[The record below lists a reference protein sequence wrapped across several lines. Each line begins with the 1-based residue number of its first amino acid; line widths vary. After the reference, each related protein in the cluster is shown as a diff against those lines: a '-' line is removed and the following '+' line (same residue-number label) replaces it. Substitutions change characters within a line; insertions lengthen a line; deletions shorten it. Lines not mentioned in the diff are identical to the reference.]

1 MGTPA
6 YDLPGSTVRS
16 CEHEHVSRSGRSGTG
31 NPDQP
36 DFASAYA
43 GDAVLTPRLAAHLWA
58 AAVYLADT
66 YGEDPQSEMLK
77 EELPPIARR
86 LADDA
91 WLTRFVSCF
100 ETLAIRLGAGLA
112 TEQLAW
118 CTAEEMA
125 LHMVIDVAEAS
136 VDYGM
141 VPTLRGLPRRGEED
155 TDFDWAREVLFRD
168 HDVLMLFNVSL
179 DGIEDDSS
187 ELAEYYRF
195 ANLHPRDWF
204 LPFADVV
211 DP

>member
-1 MGTPA
+1 MGAPA
-6 YDLPGSTVRS
+6 YAGSGAVVIVPAWA
-16 CEHEHVSRSGRSGTG
+16 HVEVWPVGAGRRR
-31 NPDQP
+31 PA
-36 DFASAYA
+36 DFASVYA
-43 GDAVLTPRLAAHLWA
+43 DDAVLSPRLAAHLWV
-58 AAVYLADT
+58 AAVYLSDT
-66 YGEDPQSEMLK
+66 YGEDPQSEMLM

-91 WLTRFVSCF
+91 WLARFVSCF
-100 ETLAIRLGAGLA
+100 EALAVRLGAGLA
-112 TEQLAW
+112 SEQLAS

-125 LHMVIDVAEAS
+125 LHMVIDFAEAS
-136 VDYGM
+136 VADGM
-141 VPTLRGLPRRGEED
+141 ASIPQKLPRRGAAD
-155 TDFDWAREVLFRD
+155 TDFEWAREVLFRD
-168 HDVLMLFNVSL
+168 HDVLMLFNASL

>member
-1 MGTPA
+1 MPVPDRP
-6 YDLPGSTVRS
+6 DLDTCSCSHDLTVDP
-16 CEHEHVSRSGRSGTG
+16 GRS
-31 NPDQP
+31 
-36 DFASAYA
+36 YA
-43 GDAVLTPRLAAHLWA
+43 GVPIRPLWAGRWPDA

-100 ETLAIRLGAGLA
+100 ETLAVRLGAGLA

-211 DP
+211 DPCLLYTSDAADE